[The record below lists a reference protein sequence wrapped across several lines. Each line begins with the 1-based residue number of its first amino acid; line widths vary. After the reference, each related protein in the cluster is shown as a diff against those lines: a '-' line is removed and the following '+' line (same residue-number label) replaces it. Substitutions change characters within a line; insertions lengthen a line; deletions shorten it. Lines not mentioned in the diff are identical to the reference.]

1 MILLLTITNSIA
13 VIALLLFIR
22 ANWWAYKKNQEYM
35 KQADTRYN
43 ESLERYE
50 NLIRLLEEIRNLLN
64 SK

>member
-1 MILLLTITNSIA
+1 MITLLLIINSIA

-35 KQADTRYN
+35 KQADNRYC

-50 NLIRLLEEIRNLLN
+50 NIMKLIREINN
-64 SK
+64 

>member
-1 MILLLTITNSIA
+1 MITILLIINSIV

-43 ESLERYE
+43 ESLDRYE
-50 NLIRLLEEIRNLLN
+50 NLMKLIREIKN
-64 SK
+64 